1 MDILK
6 NIHEL
11 PRIDKIKIMEF
22 IWEELTALDQDFES
36 PDWHKNALSETE
48 ARMKNGLEKILDW
61 DEAKRRLRN
70 DPK

>member
-1 MDILK
+1 MDILQ

-22 IWEELTALDQDFES
+22 IWEELTVLDQDFES
-36 PDWHKNALSETE
+36 PKWHKKVLSETE
-48 ARMKNGLEKILDW
+48 ERMKNGQEEVLDW

-70 DPK
+70 DSK